1 MNIFNKIIKYLK
13 IIMSK
18 TFEDNNCI
26 PQVTDS
32 QPLTESSTQKCLTK
46 SSSNCLKP
54 NQRTRR
60 DLADWIKSFN
70 HSHFLTLQLPENL
83 KTSNFEVSKE
93 HLRKIMAKFENFLLG
108 RYWNKN
114 HLFFMA
120 FAEKGKSEGWHYHIL
135 FNAGIWTTEDLQ
147 KALDEATTSLRL
159 PQYSLNLKPINTTD
173 DYTNFYCIKEIRIKE
188 NGYFYSDRIILSGDL
203 FAVATKTPFRAQ

>member
-1 MNIFNKIIKYLK
+1 
-13 IIMSK
+13 MSK

-46 SSSNCLKP
+46 SSPNCLKP

-70 HSHFLTLQLPENL
+70 HTHFLTLQLPENL

-120 FAEKGKSEGWHYHIL
+120 FAEKGQSDGWHYHIL
-135 FNAGIWTTEDLQ
+135 FNAGKWTTEDLQ
-147 KALDEATTSLRL
+147 KALDKTSTSLRL
-159 PQYSLNLKPINTTD
+159 PQYSLNLEPINTIE
-173 DYTNFYCIKEIRIKE
+173 DYTNFYCIKEIRINE
-188 NGYFYSDRIILSGDL
+188 NGNFYSDRIILSSDL
-203 FAVATKTPFRAQ
+203 FGLPYK